1 MTNLTVIKVLV
12 DRNIEV
18 DQSIAV
24 PATKTSKIKWGDIE
38 LEHDLPGY
46 LQKNYSK
53 TDHDK
58 MAQISCLPS
67 IKKAVDDGRAELYS
81 YIEIGFERL
90 QASFPNGMLFG
101 DILGNNFKE
110 IEPAINRSFFQSY
123 DFFELGV
130 RQPMIDFCLFLIENK
145 LENIE
150 TSQFKQMGLSD
161 FQINNIFNLN
171 RFREICKNIS
181 SAPTEHP
188 KLCDAFHLWTAEVN
202 NMNYFLT
209 RDTKFINKVTESS
222 KIQFKCIPIT
232 PANLLKK
239 LGIEKK
245 EPLPLEKDKFYHMY
259 LCPPFKE

>member
-1 MTNLTVIKVLV
+1 MVTKVLV
-12 DRNIEV
+12 DRNIE
-18 DQSIAV
+18 DYQSIAIY
-24 PATKTSKIKWGDIE
+24 ASQKSKIKWGDIE

-46 LQKNYSK
+46 LQKNYPK
-53 TDHDK
+53 TDHVK

-67 IKKAVDDGRAELYS
+67 IKKAVDDGRVELYS
-81 YIEIGFERL
+81 YHEIGFERL
-90 QASFPNGMLFG
+90 QASFPNGMPFG
-101 DILGNNFKE
+101 DILGNNFKT

-123 DFFELGV
+123 DYLELGA

-202 NMNYFLT
+202 NIDCFLT
-209 RDTKFINKVTESS
+209 MDTKFINKLTLSS
-222 KIQFKCIPIT
+222 NIQFKCIPIT
-232 PANLLKK
+232 PSNLLKK
-239 LGIEKK
+239 LDIEKK
-245 EPLPLEKDKFYHMY
+245 EPLPLEKGTFYHMH